1 MGLQL
6 PAPLASLL
14 SEVGYE
20 WPQADEEKLFEMGKA
35 WFSFGDRMRE
45 IIDEAEP
52 HANSV
57 PAQNQGQAVDN
68 FAAQWKKSE
77 GPLDNLEIGSYGAQ
91 VVGAGLI
98 VAAAIVLFLKIKSI
112 IQLTILLIQKAWA
125 YAMAAP
131 TFGASLAQ
139 IPVFQQICRV
149 VLQQLVSMVTKEIM
163 GSQDEGMKT
172 LAA

>member
-14 SEVGYE
+14 TEVGYE
-20 WPQADEEKLFEMGKA
+20 WPQADEEKLFQMGKA
-35 WFSFGDRMRE
+35 WFSFGDKMRE

-52 HANSV
+52 HAESV
-57 PAQNQGQAVDN
+57 PAANQGKAIDN
-68 FAAQWKKSE
+68 FAAQWKKNE
-77 GPLDNLEIGSYGAQ
+77 GPLDNLEVGSYGAQ
-91 VVGAGLI
+91 VVGAGLM
-98 VAAAIVLFLKIKSI
+98 VAAAVVLFQKIKSI

-125 YAMAAP
+125 YAMATP

-139 IPVFQQICRV
+139 IPIFQQICRM
-149 VLQQLVSMVTKEIM
+149 VLQQLVGMATKEIM
-163 GSQDEGMKT
+163 GSQDEGMKA